1 MFSKK
6 KCLKCGAK
14 NPEGL
19 TTCAICGSPFL
30 LREMEKFLWNPNAI
44 GRWSLLFYPLFG
56 SILTFMNWRAFG
68 KDKEAKKALV
78 CILISTL
85 VLVALLFL
93 LAQQYFGFTAL
104 GIVAFIIVWYSSLNS
119 PQTKYFKIELNN
131 QYIKK
136 KWGNLL
142 YWHQEVWLVREME
155 RFGLGNIKNI
165 EAKERG
171 LFFQ

>member
-1 MFSKK
+1 
-6 KCLKCGAK
+6 
-14 NPEGL
+14 
-19 TTCAICGSPFL
+19 
-30 LREMEKFLWNPNAI
+30 
-44 GRWSLLFYPLFG
+44 
-56 SILTFMNWRAFG
+56 MNWRALG

-119 PQTKYFKIELNN
+119 PQAKYFKIELNN

-136 KWGNLL
+136 KWGKP
-142 YWHQEVWLVREME
+142 LVLALG
-155 RFGLGNIKNI
+155 GLVG
-165 EAKERG
+165 
-171 LFFQ
+171 